1 MDIFIA
7 RQPVFDA
14 KNRTIG
20 YELLFR
26 SGNNNIYDSK
36 DGDNATLDV
45 LKNSFY
51 ILGIDKVIEGKKAF
65 INFTEK
71 LLKEDILS
79 VLPPDKVIVEI
90 LEDINPSEEIVSICK
105 NLKKKGYLLALDD
118 FIFHPNYKDILKYI
132 DIIKVDFRITKGIER
147 KNIIKRINSSK
158 IKFLAEKVETVE
170 EFNEAISYGYSYF
183 QGYYFSK
190 PIIMA
195 DKDIPK
201 NKYTSLKILNYLNE
215 GNVDFDKL
223 EKLILGDVSISY
235 KVLKL
240 MNSSAFGFKGK
251 ISSVKQAISLIG
263 ETEARKWLYIVL
275 MADISN
281 DKPTEVLIYALVRAK
296 FSEIIANTLGNNHNS
311 YYAYLTGMFSL
322 LDTILD
328 KPLEE
333 ILSEMYIPN
342 EVKGALLREKN
353 YLKDILDLTIS
364 YEKCQWDDVIV
375 NSNRLGIE
383 CGEVTNAYIQSVKWV
398 RDDMNLI

>member
-7 RQPVFDA
+7 RQPIFDA

-26 SGNNNIYDSK
+26 RGTNNVYDSN
-36 DGDNATLDV
+36 DGDKATLDV

-51 ILGIDKVIEGKKAF
+51 ILGIDKVTEGKKAF

-79 VLPPDKVIVEI
+79 VLPPDRVIVEI
-90 LEDINPSEEIVSICK
+90 LEDINPNDEILSICRE
-105 NLKKKGYLLALDD
+105 LKAQGYLLALDD
-118 FIFHPNYKDILKYI
+118 FVFNPSYKDILKYV
-132 DIIKVDFRITKGIER
+132 DIIKIDFRVTKGLER
-147 KNIIKRINSSK
+147 KNIIKKINSNK

-190 PIIMA
+190 PIIMT

-201 NKYTSLKILNYLNE
+201 NKYASLKILNYLNE
-215 GNVDFDKL
+215 SDIDFDVL
-223 EKLILGDVSISY
+223 GKLILSDVSISY

-240 MNSSAFGFKGK
+240 MNSSIFGFKGK

-263 ETEARKWLYIVL
+263 EIEARKWLYIVL
-275 MADISN
+275 MADLSN
-281 DKPTEVLIYALVRAK
+281 DKSTELLIYALIRAK
-296 FSEIIANTLGNNHNS
+296 FSEIIAITLGYNNS
-311 YYAYLTGMFSL
+311 YHAYLTGMFSL
-322 LDTILD
+322 IDAILD
-328 KPLEE
+328 KPLKE
-333 ILSEMYIPN
+333 ILSDIYIPN
-342 EVKGALLREKN
+342 EVKDALLGEKN
-353 YLKDILDLTIS
+353 YLKNILDLIIS
-364 YEKCQWDDVIV
+364 YERFQWDDVID

-383 CGEVTNAYIQSVKWV
+383 CGEVTNAYIQSVEWV
-398 RDDMNLI
+398 RDGMSLI